1 MVAVLAGN
9 SSADG
14 HIDELVI
21 DKHEVITA
29 EALIDI
35 TFCQIEPCSGDYED
49 PNSDIDLGLHD
60 PLKFSK
66 ILRGAQLR

>member
-1 MVAVLAGN
+1 
-9 SSADG
+9 
-14 HIDELVI
+14 
-21 DKHEVITA
+21 
-29 EALIDI
+29 LIDI

-66 ILRGAQLR
+66 ILRGPSCVDNQNRRR